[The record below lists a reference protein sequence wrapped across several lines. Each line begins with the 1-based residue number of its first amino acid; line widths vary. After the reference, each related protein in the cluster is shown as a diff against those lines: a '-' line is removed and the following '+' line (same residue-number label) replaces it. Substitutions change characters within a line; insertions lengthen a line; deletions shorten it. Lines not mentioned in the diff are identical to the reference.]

1 MTKKISDFITV
12 VHNGYEIPNNKVND
26 MFAKAINKDA
36 INKLN
41 PEQLEKVANI
51 LGINEKPEK
60 IYKDS
65 INKLKK
71 LAFK

>member
-12 VHNGYEIPNNKVND
+12 VHNGYEIPNNEINK

-71 LAFK
+71 MAFK

>member
-1 MTKKISDFITV
+1 MKDFSKFIKV
-12 VHNGYEIPNNKVND
+12 VHNGYEIPSEKVND
-26 MFAKAINKDA
+26 MFTKAINKEA

>member
-1 MTKKISDFITV
+1 MNDFSKFITV
-12 VHNGYEIPNNKVND
+12 VHNGYEIPSEKVND
-26 MFAKAINKDA
+26 MFTKEKNKDA

>member
-1 MTKKISDFITV
+1 MVKKMSDFITV
-12 VHNGYEIPNNKVND
+12 VHNGYEIPNNQIND
-26 MFAKAINKDA
+26 MFTKAINKDA

>member
-1 MTKKISDFITV
+1 MNDFSKFITV
-12 VHNGYEIPNNKVND
+12 VHNDHEIPNEKVND
-26 MFAKAINKDA
+26 TFAKAINKDA

>member
-1 MTKKISDFITV
+1 MNDFSKFIKV
-12 VHNGYEIPNNKVND
+12 VHNGYEIPSEKVND
-26 MFAKAINKDA
+26 MFTKAINKDA

-60 IYKDS
+60 LYKDS